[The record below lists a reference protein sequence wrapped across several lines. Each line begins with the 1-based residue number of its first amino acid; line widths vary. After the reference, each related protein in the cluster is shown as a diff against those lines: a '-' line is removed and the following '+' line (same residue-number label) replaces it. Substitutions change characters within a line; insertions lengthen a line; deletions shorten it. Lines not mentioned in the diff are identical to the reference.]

1 MPFQKKKVK
10 SKILNKYLTMAG
22 RFQNIGIVFMAAAV
36 LLHVLS
42 GGKWSTASLIAAVP
56 GVICLVFGGSSLQPH
71 NLAKAFAQ
79 QCAQTPSKEMAEAF
93 LEVLT
98 MEKKTGLTRS
108 SVGILQNG
116 IETYAAQED
125 ADQELVAA
133 LRKAMEEHVAIKVF

>member
-1 MPFQKKKVK
+1 M
-10 SKILNKYLTMAG
+10 
-22 RFQNIGIVFMAAAV
+22 
-36 LLHVLS
+36 
-42 GGKWSTASLIAAVP
+42 ASLIAAVP
-56 GVICLVFGGSSLQPH
+56 GVICLAFGGSSLQPH